1 MDSSSSHRPRPGRAV
16 TATAALGLL
25 ITAAGIVQPTA
36 ALAATQDTPPAAPT
50 DLSTSPA
57 TSCQGDTLVGD
68 GDVTLYAKVS
78 DPDGGTLGVD
88 FRLSPHGSE
97 SGDAIAE
104 TDPAKLTAQSGSTAV
119 YVIPKAT
126 LESAAGGSVTE
137 FDWKVRATDF
147 HRTGAWSTICHFS
160 FDPTRPGTPVIAQ
173 PGASTVGQ
181 PLSIAVTAPG
191 GGTVPSRYQY
201 QFNGGAPATVT
212 ADTTGNATITVTPT
226 SRTNT
231 LSVTGMSAGGNFGG
245 TATISFNSAAPST
258 DQTDG
263 DLTGD
268 GIPDLLTVGA
278 QNGLPPGLWLAP
290 GTGDGHASTSPAD
303 IGVNGNG
310 LNTNGSPA
318 DFDGS
323 AVVTGRF
330 TGGTEQDVLV
340 YYPGGNDAG
349 GGVIIKGNGDGSPLN
364 PVGGNAVSVP
374 AGAFQDINGDN
385 PVQLS
390 NAGNTSGG
398 NTGFPDLIGVSGDS
412 VNGYALNLYPSS
424 AGAGNYQFPV
434 ALNASTPDG
443 TADWNNWALATMQL
457 PAADGGSSTAMFLW
471 KKSTGELDLW
481 KNLAADPNTG
491 HLTYTAY
498 PVATGWN
505 TGAALTLQAADANRD
520 GVPDL
525 WAVSAGGTVTAN
537 LVTNLSSTAP
547 ATLTRVTET
556 LTAN

>member
-1 MDSSSSHRPRPGRAV
+1 M
-16 TATAALGLL
+16 
-25 ITAAGIVQPTA
+25 
-36 ALAATQDTPPAAPT
+36 
-50 DLSTSPA
+50 
-57 TSCQGDTLVGD
+57 GD

-78 DPDGGTLGVD
+78 DPDGGTLGAD

-97 SGDAIAE
+97 SGDATAE
-104 TDPAKLTAQSGSTAV
+104 SDPAKLTVQSGDSAV

-137 FDWKVRATDF
+137 FDWKVRATDL
-147 HRTGAWSTICHFS
+147 HRTGDWSTVCHFS
-160 FDPTRPGTPVIAQ
+160 FDPTRPGTPVIAP
-173 PGASTVGQ
+173 PGASTVGR
-181 PLSIAVTAPG
+181 PLSVAVTAPS
-191 GGTVPSRYQY
+191 GGTVPSSYRYQLDA
-201 QFNGGAPATVT
+201 GAPATVT
-212 ADTTGNATITVTPT
+212 ADASGNATITVTPT

-231 LSVTGMSAGGNFGG
+231 LSVTSMSAGGNFGG
-245 TATISFNSAAPST
+245 TTTIAFDSTAPT
-258 DQTDG
+258 TGQADG

-278 QNGLPPGLWLAP
+278 RNGLPSGLWLAP
-290 GTGDGHASTSPAD
+290 GTGDGHVGTAPRD

-310 LNTNGSPA
+310 FNTVGSPS

-323 AVVTGRF
+323 DVVAGRF

-349 GGVIIKGNGDGSPLN
+349 GGEIVKGNGDGSPLN
-364 PVGGNAVSVP
+364 PVSGTAVGIP

-385 PVQLS
+385 PVQLAD
-390 NAGNTSGG
+390 AGNTSGG
-398 NTGFPDLIGVSGDS
+398 NTGFPDLVGVSGDS
-412 VNGYALNLYPSS
+412 VNGYALDLYPSG
-424 AGAGNYQFPV
+424 AGAGVYQFPV
-434 ALNASTPDG
+434 ALNAHTPDG
-443 TADWNNWALATMQL
+443 TADWNNWTVATTQL
-457 PAADGGSSTAMFLW
+457 PTTGGASSTAMFLW

-491 HLTYTAY
+491 NLTYTAY

-505 TGAALTLQAADANRD
+505 TGAALDLQAADANSD

-525 WAVSAGGTVTAN
+525 WTVSAGGTVTAN
-537 LVTNLSSTAP
+537 LFTDLSTTAP
-547 ATLTRVTET
+547 ATVTRVTEA